1 MNPVLIDSDLKSY
14 LDRVSGLDPFPSA
27 LAIFNNDGDI
37 CYQNQ
42 AFDSFNKNLKDSN
55 TNTRNTGQLIDCENI
70 KNWLLSVTTSTQ
82 CEKYTSTF
90 YYSKNITVDLT
101 LLSVPIINKLNV
113 IQGRAVT
120 IAEESIEYDGR
131 HLAKLQESKQ
141 ILKKRIVTLSE
152 EKDKHDR
159 LIQILLKNSPF
170 ALIVFNENQQIVQT
184 NTKAGKMFG
193 LTVGQMIGRHWSQ
206 IIDCYQ
212 NENNDKE
219 LHENISTETEEI
231 NCILK
236 SGKEITLL
244 RSTERLVEKN
254 ETLIIEAFIDITLI
268 KQTENEVKRLD
279 EINTLLVNSTGEGI
293 LSIDNNLICTF
304 INNAGADMLGYTPND
319 MLGNHIH
326 DIFWHSDE
334 DSLSIENHELV
345 IKSVIEHNI
354 SKEIETTFQGKDGK
368 LIPVHYLCS
377 PIHQDNQV
385 CGAVI
390 VYRDVSESRAIVK
403 KLDYL
408 ATHDALTGLL
418 NRYAFEAR
426 LTHLIE
432 ENSNGT
438 DLHMLCFIDLDRFK
452 IINDTVG
459 HPAGDELLRQISNLI
474 QQHIR
479 KSDILARLGGDEYGL
494 LLCNCKLEKSTELL
508 EGILHKIND
517 YRFSWGNKVFTVG
530 ASIGLVEMNETI
542 NDVSTAMNA
551 ADSACYI
558 AKKNG
563 RHRIHIYQHD
573 DHDIEQYKLE
583 YNWVNRIKDS
593 LTNDRLQLWH
603 QPIIDIERKSTKR
616 HFEILIRM
624 QDENNNIISPSK
636 FIPIAERY
644 NLMTDIDK
652 WVIRAVI
659 KYMSSTDLKDIE
671 LIAVNISGQ
680 SISDDLFISFI
691 YEEFSNHKNLTPYI
705 CFEVTETSA
714 ISNLSKASEFMLN
727 IKKMGFSFAL
737 DDFGSGM
744 SSFIYLK
751 NLPIDYLKID
761 GNFIRNI
768 HNDNI
773 DQAMVDAIHTVG
785 KAIGIKTIAEF
796 VENDQIIDVLKTIGI
811 DYIQG
816 YAIDKPKPL
825 I

>member
-14 LDRVSGLDPFPSA
+14 LNSVSGLDHFQSA

-42 AFDSFNKNLKDSN
+42 AFDSFNRNIKDSIKN
-55 TNTRNTGQLIDCENI
+55 TQNIDQLIDCENI
-70 KNWLLSVTTSTQ
+70 KNWLLSVTTAAQ

-90 YYSKNITVDLT
+90 YYSKNITIDLT
-101 LLSVPIINKLNV
+101 LLSVPIINRLNV
-113 IQGRAVT
+113 IQGRAVS
-120 IAEESIEYDGR
+120 IAEESIEYNGR
-131 HLAKLQESKQ
+131 HLAKLQESTQ
-141 ILKKRIVTLSE
+141 SLKKRIITLSE
-152 EKDKHDR
+152 EKNKHDR

-170 ALIVFNENQQIVQT
+170 ALIVFNESQQIVQT
-184 NTKAGKMFG
+184 NNKAGKMFG
-193 LTVGQMIGRHWSQ
+193 LTVSQMIGKRWSQ
-206 IIDCYQ
+206 IIDCHQ
-212 NENNDKE
+212 NGNNGEE
-219 LHENISTETEEI
+219 LCQNTPTETEEL
-231 NCILK
+231 NGILK

-244 RSTERLVEKN
+244 RSTERLVETN
-254 ETLIIEAFIDITLI
+254 ETLIIEAFIDITSI
-268 KQTENEVKRLD
+268 KKTENEVKRLD

-293 LSIDNNLICTF
+293 LSIDNNLTCTF
-304 INNAGADMLGYTPND
+304 VNNAGAGMLGYTQND
-319 MLGNHIH
+319 MQGNHLH

-334 DSLSIENHELV
+334 DDLSIENHELL
-345 IKSVIEHNI
+345 IRSVIENNI
-354 SKEIETTFQGKDGK
+354 SKEIDTTFKGKDGK
-368 LIPVHYLCS
+368 SIPVHYLCS

-385 CGAVI
+385 SGAVI

-418 NRYAFEAR
+418 NRYAFETR
-426 LTHLIE
+426 LAHLIE
-432 ENSNGT
+432 ETCNSS
-438 DLHMLCFIDLDRFK
+438 DLHILCFIDLDRFK

-459 HPAGDELLRQISNLI
+459 HPAGDELLRQISHLI
-474 QQHIR
+474 KQHTR
-479 KSDILARLGGDEYGL
+479 KSDTLARLGGDEYGL
-494 LLCNCKLEKSTELL
+494 LLCNCEIEKATELL
-508 EGILHKIND
+508 EDILNEIND

-542 NDVSTAMNA
+542 NDVSGAMNA
-551 ADSACYI
+551 ADSACYL

-563 RHRIHIYQHD
+563 RHRVHIYQHND
-573 DHDIEQYKLE
+573 YDIEQYKLE

-593 LTNDRLQLWH
+593 LINNRFKLWQ
-603 QPIIDIERKSTKR
+603 QPIVDIERKSSKR

-624 QDENNNIISPSK
+624 QDEDDNIISPNK
-636 FIPIAERY
+636 FIPVAERY

-659 KYMSSTDLKDIE
+659 KYMSSIDLKDIE
-671 LIAVNISGQ
+671 LISVNISGQ
-680 SISDDLFISFI
+680 SISDDVFISFI
-691 YEEFSNHKNLTPYI
+691 YEEFNKHRNLTQYI
-705 CFEVTETSA
+705 CFELTETAA
-714 ISNLSKASEFMLN
+714 ISNLSKASEFMIN

-744 SSFIYLK
+744 SSFVYLK

-768 HNDNI
+768 HNDDI
-773 DQAMVDAIHTVG
+773 DLAMVDAIHTVG

-796 VENDQIIDVLKTIGI
+796 VENNQIIDVLKTIGI

-816 YAIDKPKPL
+816 YAIDQPKPL
-825 I
+825 Q